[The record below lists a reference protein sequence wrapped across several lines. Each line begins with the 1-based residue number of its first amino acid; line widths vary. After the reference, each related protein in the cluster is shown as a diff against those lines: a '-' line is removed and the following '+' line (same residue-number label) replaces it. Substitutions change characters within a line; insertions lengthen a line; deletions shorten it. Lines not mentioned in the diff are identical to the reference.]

1 MRWDFWIAL
10 GLVAQLLFFSRFLI
24 QWMVSERRGMS
35 VVPPAFWYLSLGGS
49 FLLLAYAVHIKDP
62 IFILGQATGSVVY
75 IRNLVLI
82 ARSNAAG

>member
-10 GLVAQLLFFSRFLI
+10 GLIAQLFFFSRFLI
-24 QWMVSERRGMS
+24 QWMVSEHRGTS
-35 VVPPAFWYLSLGGS
+35 VVPPVFWYLSLGGS
-49 FLLLAYAVHIKDP
+49 ILLLAYAVHIKDP

-82 ARSNAAG
+82 SRNSTS